1 MEKKLKKLEILL
13 KKKERKLIKI
23 KINKIKRGR
32 KSQKVRFLK
41 KYIIN

>member
-1 MEKKLKKLEILL
+1 MEKKQKKVEILL

-23 KINKIKRGR
+23 KINEIKKER

>member
-1 MEKKLKKLEILL
+1 MEKKLKKVEILL

-23 KINKIKRGR
+23 KINEIKKER